1 MGQLLRTSGVVLE
14 ARRFEVPEMDMTD
27 QAPRDL
33 LTAVFDPLS
42 PGAAVVRL
50 EGEIDLSSSHVL
62 SETIDS
68 MLSSDLREVVID
80 ATSVTF
86 MDSTGLHAL
95 IQAKKSIHERG
106 IRIFLVP
113 SPQVRRTLELVFPE
127 PLFADRLDTVEQAL
141 AALDGH
147 GS

>member
-1 MGQLLRTSGVVLE
+1 
-14 ARRFEVPEMDMTD
+14 MDMTD

-33 LTAVFDPLS
+33 LTAVFDSLR

-113 SPQVRRTLELVFPE
+113 SPQMRRTLELVFPE
-127 PLFADRLDTVEQAL
+127 PLFAARFETVEQAL
-141 AALDGH
+141 AALDDH
-147 GS
+147 VS

>member
-33 LTAVFDPLS
+33 LTAVFDPQS